1 MELKKINA
9 KPDGIASIMVYIQ
22 IIWSTMKLQMK
33 QSFARPMFRFCL
45 ICNPI
50 VNTIF
55 LYEMFLNKGIDEFLN
70 YVVLGAGLM
79 GIWGCICFSSVGDIN
94 RERWSGTL
102 PLLYVA
108 PGGFGLIIFGKVLGN
123 TVISMLT
130 FVLSYL
136 TAGILS
142 GQWPVI
148 THVGW
153 FALSM
158 VLTVMCFIVV
168 SLCFAYIMMLSRKT
182 ELYMN
187 LIEIPLVFICGF
199 TFPIEVLPG
208 WVQAISNLL
217 APTWAVRLLRMS
229 CQASSGSGLGYI
241 DFEMGISDAVY
252 HGTKQMNYVLYGQ
265 YVGILLIEMAVFIL
279 FTIGLYRWMDK
290 RVRIS
295 ATLEVS

>member
-1 MELKKINA
+1 MEKL
-9 KPDGIASIMVYIQ
+9 GIYFR
-22 IIWSTMKLQMK
+22 IISSTMKLQMK

-55 LYEMFLNKGIDEFLN
+55 LYEMFLQKGTDAFLN

-79 GIWGCICFSSVGDIN
+79 GIWSCICFSSVGDIN

-102 PLLYVA
+102 PLIYVA

-123 TVISMLT
+123 TVMSLLT
-130 FVLSYL
+130 FVLSYV
-136 TAGILS
+136 TAGLISGKWLFVENIGIFCFSMILT
-142 GQWPVI
+142 I
-148 THVGW
+148 I
-153 FALSM
+153 
-158 VLTVMCFIVV
+158 CFIVV

-199 TFPIEVLPG
+199 TFPVEILPT
-208 WVQAISNLL
+208 WAQNISNAL
-217 APTWAVRLLRMS
+217 APTWAVRMLRMS
-229 CQASSGSGLGYI
+229 VGEVQYKTYLEY
-241 DFEMGISDAVY
+241 MGMLAVE
-252 HGTKQMNYVLYGQ
+252 LI
-265 YVGILLIEMAVFIL
+265 ILTVF
-279 FTIGLYRWMDK
+279 TVGLYYWMDK
-290 RVRIS
+290 RIRIR

>member
-1 MELKKINA
+1 MEKL
-9 KPDGIASIMVYIQ
+9 GIYLQMIV
-22 IIWSTMKLQMK
+22 STMKLQMK

-45 ICNPI
+45 IFNPI

-55 LYEMFLNKGIDEFLN
+55 LYEMFLNKGVDAFLN

-102 PLLYVA
+102 PIIYVA

-123 TVISMLT
+123 TVMSLLT
-130 FVLSYL
+130 FVLSYI
-136 TAGILS
+136 TAGLIS
-142 GQWPVI
+142 GQWLRIIHSGYFILAMFLLIV
-148 THVGW
+148 
-153 FALSM
+153 
-158 VLTVMCFIVV
+158 CFVVV

-199 TFPIEVLPG
+199 TFPVEILPD
-208 WVQAISNLL
+208 WAQVISNLL
-217 APTWAVRLLRMS
+217 APTWAVKLLRMS
-229 CQASSGSGLGYI
+229 
-241 DFEMGISDAVY
+241 
-252 HGTKQMNYVLYGQ
+252 
-265 YVGILLIEMAVFIL
+265 VGIVETTVYVKCAGVLLVELILLVL

-290 RVRIS
+290 RIRIR

>member
-1 MELKKINA
+1 MNIRIYWE
-9 KPDGIASIMVYIQ
+9 

-55 LYEMFLNKGIDEFLN
+55 LYEMFLNKGMDAFLN

-94 RERWSGTL
+94 RERWSQTL

-123 TVISMLT
+123 TLLSMLT

-136 TAGILS
+136 TAGIISRKWLMI
-142 GQWPVI
+142 PHI
-148 THVGW
+148 EW
-153 FALSM
+153 FVLSM
-158 VLTVMCFIVV
+158 ILTVSCFVVV

-199 TFPIEVLPG
+199 TFPVEVLPVG
-208 WVQAISNLL
+208 AQQISNLL

-229 CQASSGSGLGYI
+229 ASI
-241 DFEMGISDAVY
+241 NQI
-252 HGTKQMNYVLYGQ
+252 NYGLYGQ
-265 YVGILLIEMAVFIL
+265 YAGILLVELTILIL

-290 RVRIS
+290 QVRIS

>member
-1 MELKKINA
+1 MEKLR
-9 KPDGIASIMVYIQ
+9 VYLQ
-22 IIWSTMKLQMK
+22 IVISTMKLQMK

-55 LYEMFLNKGIDEFLN
+55 LYEMFLTKGTDAFLY

-102 PLLYVA
+102 PIIYAA
-108 PGGFGLIIFGKVLGN
+108 PGGFGLIVFGKVLGN
-123 TVISMLT
+123 TVMSLLT
-130 FVLSYL
+130 FVISYV
-136 TAGILS
+136 TAGVIS
-142 GQWPVI
+142 GQWFGIVHIGYFIASVI
-148 THVGW
+148 
-153 FALSM
+153 LMIS
-158 VLTVMCFIVV
+158 CFVVV

-199 TFPIEVLPG
+199 TFPVEILPG
-208 WVQAISNLL
+208 WAQCISNML
-217 APTWAVRLLRMS
+217 APTWAVKLLRMS
-229 CQASSGSGLGYI
+229 VGVVDA
-241 DFEMGISDAVY
+241 AVY
-252 HGTKQMNYVLYGQ
+252 MEYAGVLL
-265 YVGILLIEMAVFIL
+265 VELIVMVL
-279 FTIGLYRWMDK
+279 FTIGLYRWMDQ
-290 RVRIS
+290 RIRIH

>member
-1 MELKKINA
+1 MEKLNI
-9 KPDGIASIMVYIQ
+9 YLQ
-22 IIWSTMKLQMK
+22 IIVSTMKLQMK

-55 LYEMFLNKGIDEFLN
+55 LYEMFLNKGMDAFLN

-102 PLLYVA
+102 PLIYVA
-108 PGGFGLIIFGKVLGN
+108 PGGFGLIVFGKVLGN
-123 TVISMLT
+123 TVMSLLT
-130 FVLSYL
+130 FVLSYV
-136 TAGILS
+136 TAGVIS
-142 GQWPVI
+142 GQWLRMLHIGYFV
-148 THVGW
+148 
-153 FALSM
+153 LSI
-158 VLTVMCFIVV
+158 VLMIVSFVVV

-199 TFPIEVLPG
+199 TFPIEVLPE
-208 WVQAISNLL
+208 WAQMISNLL

-229 CQASSGSGLGYI
+229 VGAV
-241 DFEMGISDAVY
+241 DAAI
-252 HGTKQMNYVLYGQ
+252 YVEYA
-265 YVGILLIEMAVFIL
+265 GILLIELLLLTL
-279 FTIGLYRWMDK
+279 FTVGLYHWMDK
-290 RVRIS
+290 RIRIH

>member
-1 MELKKINA
+1 MEKL
-9 KPDGIASIMVYIQ
+9 SVYLQ
-22 IIWSTMKLQMK
+22 IIVSTMQLQMK

-55 LYEMFLNKGIDEFLN
+55 LYEMFLNKGMDAFLN
-70 YVVLGAGLM
+70 HVVLGAGLM

-102 PLLYVA
+102 PIIYVA

-123 TVISMLT
+123 TIMSLLT
-130 FVLSYL
+130 FVLSYV
-136 TAGILS
+136 TAGVIS
-142 GQWPVI
+142 GQWLKIVHI
-148 THVGW
+148 GY
-153 FALSM
+153 FLLSLLLM
-158 VLTVMCFIVV
+158 ILCFVVV

-199 TFPIEVLPG
+199 TFPVEILPG
-208 WVQAISNLL
+208 WAQSVSNVL
-217 APTWAVRLLRMS
+217 APTWAVKLLRMS
-229 CQASSGSGLGYI
+229 VGAV
-241 DFEMGISDAVY
+241 DTAVY
-252 HGTKQMNYVLYGQ
+252 MEYAGVL
-265 YVGILLIEMAVFIL
+265 LLELVMLVL
-279 FTIGLYRWMDK
+279 FTIGLFNWMNK
-290 RVRIS
+290 RIRIR

>member
-1 MELKKINA
+1 MKNKKIVA
-9 KPDGIASIMVYIQ
+9 YLQ

-33 QSFARPMFRFCL
+33 QSCARPMFRFCL

-55 LYEMFLNKGIDEFLN
+55 LYEMFLNKGMDEFLN

-94 RERWSGTL
+94 RERWSQTL

-123 TVISMLT
+123 TMVSLLT
-130 FVLSYL
+130 FVFSYI
-136 TAGILS
+136 TAGLLS
-142 GQWPVI
+142 GQWFQVA
-148 THVGW
+148 HLGC
-153 FALSM
+153 FSLSM
-158 VLTVMCFIVV
+158 LLTVSCFIVV

-199 TFPIEVLPG
+199 TFPVEVLPV
-208 WVQAISNLL
+208 WCQQISNLL
-217 APTWAVRLLRMS
+217 APTWAVRLLRLS
-229 CQASSGSGLGYI
+229 TQTIVETEKYI
-241 DFEMGISDAVY
+241 
-252 HGTKQMNYVLYGQ
+252 Q
-265 YVGILLIEMAVFIL
+265 YMEILLIELVVLIL
-279 FTIGLYRWMDK
+279 FTLGLYRWMD
-290 RVRIS
+290 RRIRIL

>member
-1 MELKKINA
+1 MRK
-9 KPDGIASIMVYIQ
+9 SIYFT

-55 LYEMFLNKGIDEFLN
+55 LYEMFLQKGMDAFLN

-79 GIWGCICFSSVGDIN
+79 GIWSCICFSSVGDIN

-102 PLLYVA
+102 PLIYTA

-123 TVISMLT
+123 TIISLLT
-130 FVLSYL
+130 FLLSYI
-136 TAGILS
+136 TAGLIS
-142 GQWPVI
+142 GQWFVLKHPE
-148 THVGW
+148 
-153 FALSM
+153 FFCLSM
-158 VLTVMCFIVV
+158 LLTVICFVVV
-168 SLCFAYIMMLSRKT
+168 SLCFAYILMLSRKT

-199 TFPIEVLPG
+199 TFPVELLPA
-208 WVQAISNLL
+208 WAQCISNALP
-217 APTWAVRLLRMS
+217 PTWAVRLLRMS
-229 CQASSGSGLGYI
+229 CQMSI
-241 DFEMGISDAVY
+241 QQDM
-252 HGTKQMNYVLYGQ
+252 YVQ
-265 YVGILLIEMAVFIL
+265 YMGILLFELVAMIF
-279 FTIGLYRWMDK
+279 FTITLYHWMDK
-290 RVRIS
+290 RIRIY

>member
-1 MELKKINA
+1 MKNRKTNV
-9 KPDGIASIMVYIQ
+9 SIYLE
-22 IIWSTMKLQMK
+22 IIRSTMKLQMK

-55 LYEMFLNKGIDEFLN
+55 LYEMFLNRGIDAFLN
-70 YVVLGAGLM
+70 YVILGAGLM

-123 TVISMLT
+123 TFMSLLT
-130 FVLSYL
+130 FVLSYV
-136 TAGILS
+136 TAAILS
-142 GQWPVI
+142 GKWFVEVN
-148 THVGW
+148 VGL
-153 FALSM
+153 FVVSM
-158 VLTVMCFIVV
+158 FFTVCCFIVI

-199 TFPIEVLPG
+199 TFPVEVLPE
-208 WVQAISNLL
+208 WAQQISNLL
-217 APTWAVRLLRMS
+217 APTWAVRMLRMS
-229 CQASSGSGLGYI
+229 AQTVV
-241 DFEMGISDAVY
+241 EME
-252 HGTKQMNYVLYGQ
+252 Q
-265 YVGILLIEMAVFIL
+265 YMQCVGVLLIELVILIL
-279 FTIGLYRWMDK
+279 FTLGLYQWMDK
-290 RVRIS
+290 RIRIS

>member
-1 MELKKINA
+1 MKNISAYL
-9 KPDGIASIMVYIQ
+9 Q
-22 IIWSTMKLQMK
+22 IIVSTMQLQMK

-55 LYEMFLNKGIDEFLN
+55 LYEMFLGKGMDAFLN

-102 PLLYVA
+102 PLIYVA
-108 PGGFGLIIFGKVLGN
+108 PGGFGFIIFGKILGN
-123 TVISMLT
+123 TVMSLLT
-130 FVLSYL
+130 FVLSYV
-136 TAGILS
+136 TAGVIS
-142 GQWPVI
+142 GHWLFI
-148 THVGW
+148 KNIGI
-153 FALSM
+153 FCLSM
-158 VLTVMCFIVV
+158 LMMVICFLVV

-199 TFPIEVLPG
+199 TFPTEILPVWAQG
-208 WVQAISNLL
+208 ISNAL
-217 APTWAVRLLRMS
+217 APTWAVRMLRMS
-229 CQASSGSGLGYI
+229 VGEVVLA
-241 DFEMGISDAVY
+241 E
-252 HGTKQMNYVLYGQ
+252 YVQCFGML
-265 YVGILLIEMAVFIL
+265 VVELVVLVVF
-279 FTIGLYRWMDK
+279 TVGLYYWMDK
-290 RVRIS
+290 RIRIR

>member
-1 MELKKINA
+1 MKNRRTNVTIYLE
-9 KPDGIASIMVYIQ
+9 
-22 IIWSTMKLQMK
+22 IIWSTMRLQMK

-55 LYEMFLNKGIDEFLN
+55 LYEMFLNKGTEAFLN

-94 RERWSGTL
+94 RERWSQTL

-123 TVISMLT
+123 TILSLLT
-130 FVLSYL
+130 FVISFI
-136 TAGILS
+136 TAGVIS
-142 GQWPVI
+142 GQWLWIP
-148 THVGW
+148 HLSW
-153 FALSM
+153 FVVSM
-158 VLTVMCFIVV
+158 LLTVICFIVV

-199 TFPIEVLPG
+199 TFPVEVLPV
-208 WVQAISNLL
+208 WVQQISNLL

-229 CQASSGSGLGYI
+229 VQPIVEMEQYI
-241 DFEMGISDAVY
+241 
-252 HGTKQMNYVLYGQ
+252 Q
-265 YVGILLIEMAVFIL
+265 YVGILVMELAIMIL
-279 FTIGLYRWMDK
+279 FTFGLYRWMDK
-290 RVRIS
+290 RIRIS

>member
-1 MELKKINA
+1 MEKL
-9 KPDGIASIMVYIQ
+9 GIYFQ
-22 IIWSTMKLQMK
+22 IISSTMKLQMK

-55 LYEMFLNKGIDEFLN
+55 LYEMFLQKGTDAFLN

-79 GIWGCICFSSVGDIN
+79 GIWSCICFSSVGDIN

-102 PLLYVA
+102 PLIYVA

-123 TVISMLT
+123 TVMSLLT
-130 FVLSYL
+130 FVLSYV
-136 TAGILS
+136 TAGLIS
-142 GQWPVI
+142 GKWLFVENI
-148 THVGW
+148 GI
-153 FALSM
+153 FCLSM
-158 VLTVMCFIVV
+158 ILTIICFIVV

-199 TFPIEVLPG
+199 TFPVEILPT
-208 WVQAISNLL
+208 WAQNISNALT
-217 APTWAVRLLRMS
+217 PTWAVRMLRMS
-229 CQASSGSGLGYI
+229 VGEVQYKTYLEY
-241 DFEMGISDAVY
+241 MGMLAVE
-252 HGTKQMNYVLYGQ
+252 LI
-265 YVGILLIEMAVFIL
+265 ILTVF
-279 FTIGLYRWMDK
+279 TVGLYYWMDK
-290 RVRIS
+290 RIRIR

>member
-1 MELKKINA
+1 MSVLT
-9 KPDGIASIMVYIQ
+9 SYMQ
-22 IIWSTMKLQMK
+22 IIYSTMKLQMK

-55 LYEMFLNKGIDEFLN
+55 LYEMFMQKGTEEFLN

-94 RERWSGTL
+94 RERWSQTL

-123 TVISMLT
+123 TIMSMLT
-130 FVLSYL
+130 FLLSYL
-136 TAGILS
+136 TAGVIV
-142 GQWPVI
+142 GQWPI
-148 THVGW
+148 IAHIGW
-153 FALSM
+153 FSLSM
-158 VLTVMCFIVV
+158 FLTVLCFIVV
-168 SLCFAYIMMLSRKT
+168 SLCFAYVMMLSRKT

-199 TFPIEVLPG
+199 TFPVEVLPM
-208 WVQAISNLL
+208 WTQSISNLL
-217 APTWAVRLLRMS
+217 APTWAVRLLRLSTQISVRDMS
-229 CQASSGSGLGYI
+229 GKSDVEYIIGQLDMGLY
-241 DFEMGISDAVY
+241 M
-252 HGTKQMNYVLYGQ
+252 Q
-265 YVGILLIEMAVFIL
+265 YTGILLLEIMLLVL
-279 FTIGLYRWMDK
+279 FTIGLYRWMDR

>member
-1 MELKKINA
+1 MEKI
-9 KPDGIASIMVYIQ
+9 KSYMQ
-22 IIWSTMKLQMK
+22 IIISTMQLQMK

-55 LYEMFLNKGIDEFLN
+55 LYEMFLQRGMDAFLN

-102 PLLYVA
+102 PLIYVA

-123 TVISMLT
+123 TLMSMLT
-130 FVLSYL
+130 FVLSYV
-136 TAGILS
+136 TAGVLS
-142 GQWPVI
+142 GQWLVI
-148 THVGW
+148 PHVGY
-153 FALSM
+153 FCLSLF
-158 VLTVMCFIVV
+158 LTIACFVVV

-199 TFPIEVLPG
+199 TFPTEILPM
-208 WVQAISNLL
+208 WAQNISNAL
-217 APTWAVRLLRMS
+217 APTWAVRLLRLS
-229 CQASSGSGLGYI
+229 FYREGEPLANSFIGIEKYI
-241 DFEMGISDAVY
+241 GFENAFSA
-252 HGTKQMNYVLYGQ
+252 LYLE
-265 YVGILLIEMAVFIL
+265 YMGILLIELAIL
-279 FTIGLYRWMDK
+279 VVFTIGLYHWMDK
-290 RVRIS
+290 RIRIR

>member
-1 MELKKINA
+1 
-9 KPDGIASIMVYIQ
+9 
-22 IIWSTMKLQMK
+22 
-33 QSFARPMFRFCL
+33 
-45 ICNPI
+45 
-50 VNTIF
+50 
-55 LYEMFLNKGIDEFLN
+55 
-70 YVVLGAGLM
+70 
-79 GIWGCICFSSVGDIN
+79 
-94 RERWSGTL
+94 
-102 PLLYVA
+102 
-108 PGGFGLIIFGKVLGN
+108 
-123 TVISMLT
+123 
-130 FVLSYL
+130 
-136 TAGILS
+136 
-142 GQWPVI
+142 
-148 THVGW
+148 
-153 FALSM
+153 
-158 VLTVMCFIVV
+158 
-168 SLCFAYIMMLSRKT
+168 MMLSRKT

>member
-1 MELKKINA
+1 MEKLMI
-9 KPDGIASIMVYIQ
+9 YLQ
-22 IIWSTMKLQMK
+22 IIISTMKLQMK

-55 LYEMFLNKGIDEFLN
+55 LYEMFLQKGMDAFLN

-79 GIWGCICFSSVGDIN
+79 GIWSCICFSSVGDIN

-102 PLLYVA
+102 PLIYVA

-123 TVISMLT
+123 TIMSLFT
-130 FVLSYL
+130 FVLSYV
-136 TAGILS
+136 TAGIIS
-142 GQWPVI
+142 GQWYVMQHP
-148 THVGW
+148 G
-153 FALSM
+153 FFCLSM
-158 VLTVMCFIVV
+158 LLTIFCFVVV

-199 TFPIEVLPG
+199 TFPIEILPA
-208 WVQAISNLL
+208 WVQYISNTL
-217 APTWAVRLLRMS
+217 APTWAVKLLRMS
-229 CQASSGSGLGYI
+229 CQATMEWSNETYFQS
-241 DFEMGISDAVY
+241 M
-252 HGTKQMNYVLYGQ
+252 
-265 YVGILLIEMAVFIL
+265 GILLLELLIMIV
-279 FTIGLYRWMDK
+279 FTIGLYHWMDK
-290 RVRIS
+290 RIRIR